1 MTTSTVQNGLRR
13 TLLALLG
20 LTCLAACA
28 APIAFIGV
36 AGAAGVYAT
45 QEYRS
50 NSTAMWLSFPAQ
62 EVYSEALLLLED
74 MAPIPVTQDAETR
87 TAEASFSH
95 DEYAFR
101 VESRGPERCR
111 ISIGVQ
117 RFGMWDRPL
126 ADAYLA
132 RLVKRLR

>member
-1 MTTSTVQNGLRR
+1 MQHPRR
-13 TLLALLG
+13 TIPFSHILLPFLG
-20 LTCLAACA
+20 LSLLSSCV

-36 AGAAGVYAT
+36 VGAAGVYAT

-50 NSTAMWLSFPAQ
+50 NSTSMWLDYPAQ
-62 EVYSEALLLLED
+62 EVYNQALLLLED
-74 MAPIPVTQDAETR
+74 MAPIPVTQDPQTR

-95 DEYAFR
+95 DEYAFS

-117 RFGMWDRPL
+117 RFGLWDRGL
-126 ADAYLA
+126 ADAYLS
-132 RLVKRLR
+132 RLMQRLH